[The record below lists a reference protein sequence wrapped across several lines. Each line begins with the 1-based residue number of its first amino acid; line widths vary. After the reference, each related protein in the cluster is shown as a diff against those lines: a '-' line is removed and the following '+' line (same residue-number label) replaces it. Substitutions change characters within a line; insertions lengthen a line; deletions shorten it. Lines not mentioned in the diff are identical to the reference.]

1 VQDAVKQLTVIVPI
15 HNESAILAANT
26 ARLRKAMDAAG
37 WGYEIIIA
45 EDGSTDGSGKIAR
58 TLASSDGRV
67 RAVTSDRRVGRGVSL
82 ANAIRTARGEIVMYV
97 DADLPADRSHINEL
111 VREIERGAD
120 ICAGSRLLP
129 GSRVIG
135 RSAVRE
141 FFSRG
146 YNLILR
152 ILFHTSVFDH
162 QCGFKAFRKSSVLP
176 LLDKVQDKHWF
187 WDSELLI
194 RAQRKGLKVIEIPVR
209 WTDRKQSGVR
219 LSTDVVSM
227 GIAALALRLRLR

>member
-1 VQDAVKQLTVIVPI
+1 MISILVPV
-15 HNESAILAANT
+15 HNESAILAANM
-26 ARLRKAMDAAG
+26 ARLQEHLAASG
-37 WGYEIIIA
+37 TGYEIIIA
-45 EDGSTDGSGKIAR
+45 EDASTDGSGEIAR
-58 TLASSDGRV
+58 KLASGDGRI
-67 RAVTSDRRVGRGVSL
+67 RAITSGTRLGRGGSL
-82 ANAIRTARGEIVMYV
+82 ANAIRAASGGTVMCI
-97 DADLPADRSHINEL
+97 DADLPADLSHMQEL
-111 VREIERGAD
+111 MREIGRGAD
-120 ICAGSRLLP
+120 IVIGSRLLP

-135 RSAVRE
+135 RSALRE

-146 YNLILR
+146 YNLLLR

-162 QCGFKAFRKSSVLP
+162 QCGFKAFRKSSVMP

-194 RAQRKGLKVIEIPVR
+194 RAQRKGLKVIEMPIK
-209 WTDRKQSGVR
+209 WTDRKESGVR